1 MLKTKSCLTALTII
15 LFKKIIIVS
24 QKSKMKQL
32 IEYILIFIIYDFNFV
47 KSSDTLS
54 KIHDELKEISQQE

>member
-1 MLKTKSCLTALTII
+1 MFDNFNKYQ
-15 LFKKIIIVS
+15 KKIIIVS